1 MKPLSKCCKL
11 LLFRTSPA
19 TVSEHKGRGHFV
31 FGPQTSCHINVH
43 HTSLPH
49 SGPTDMASGIGS
61 HNEHIRFHHQ
71 EAGDFGEVMLDPR
84 EPVVNFKGRLLSSP
98 QLIEGV
104 LYDFTK
110 IPAEGVKAELSQRK
124 SILT

>member
-1 MKPLSKCCKL
+1 MKPLSKCFEL
-11 LLFRTSPA
+11 SSFRTSPA
-19 TVSEHKGRGHFV
+19 TVSGHKGRGLFV
-31 FGPQTSCHINVH
+31 FGPQTSHINVH
-43 HTSLPH
+43 HTSLLH
-49 SGPTDMASGIGS
+49 SGPTDMAPGIGS
-61 HNEHIRFHHQ
+61 HNEHIKFHHQ

-98 QLIEGV
+98 QLIKGV

-110 IPAEGVKAELSQRK
+110 IPAEGDKAELSQRK